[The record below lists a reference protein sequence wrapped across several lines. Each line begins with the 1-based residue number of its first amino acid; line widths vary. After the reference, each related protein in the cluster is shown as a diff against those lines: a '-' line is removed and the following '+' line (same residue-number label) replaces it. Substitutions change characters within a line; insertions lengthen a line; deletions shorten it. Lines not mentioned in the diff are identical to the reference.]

1 MYVVAIFALALLSPL
16 PFVSPFVYDVQNVE
30 AQSSFDTI
38 PDNIDPQSQQTD
50 TNVFTSFTLTSSSS
64 NTNNQAYAK
73 AGDTITISF
82 TADNTL
88 HYNATATIHGRNAPV
103 SISDDTLHATITVLE
118 TDPDGY
124 ANFTINASN
133 DFESESVLSD
143 ANLTEGSTV
152 YVDKHVPVIRITGP
166 HIVYVTQGESYTEFG
181 ASVTD
186 TDPNYSNGN
195 LAIDSTSVDTN
206 TIGTYTVEYTADADG
221 AGNEPFSKTR
231 MVSVESSSLSL
242 EASYVDPET
251 ILLRFDGTSTPA
263 YYSGSTDLASG
274 IQVDGAP
281 VKSAYIPAQIKS
293 ATTLDGTI
301 PDLDFL
307 IDFSQF
313 GYSMANMGDLNQ
325 DGHEDIIVGVPR
337 HSSLSDIGGAVA
349 MLYLDENAQILDVIL
364 IDGDTPN
371 MPPLIELVN
380 RDDVGERF
388 GHSVANLGDV
398 NGDGFTD
405 VIVGTPFRNFIG
417 NTFGGAYVLFLGP
430 NGSSV
435 LGYAE
440 INHTLPEGPRHTD
453 NSQLGTSIV
462 NMGDLNN
469 DGINDVAITAASLR
483 YYDVVL
489 NTSSTTGAL
498 YLMHLGDDG
507 LPIKTIEFNMIALEA
522 QYPSLVPADDTRTW
536 AIENMGDLNGDGFT
550 DLMMTSFYSILRS
563 DDGAPS
569 GIGNNFIYIFH
580 LGENGETILD
590 ITQIDMHD
598 ANLPP
603 PTDPAR
609 AIDFGHSIKNLGD
622 INSDGYTDL
631 LISAPTA
638 QDSSSNQ
645 NGLVNVVFLGQD
657 GTSVL
662 GYYTINTQ
670 TISDLDLVSEGFIFQ
685 NQSRIGGSFSVLGD
699 INSDGALDIIVGAH
713 RFVGIHENKNDGQGA
728 LHVLS
733 LAGPGDNVPHV
744 VVKTDPI
751 TSTTPLSSIEAE
763 SSAVGESERNSSFP
777 AT

>member
-1 MYVVAIFALALLSPL
+1 M
-16 PFVSPFVYDVQNVE
+16 
-30 AQSSFDTI
+30 
-38 PDNIDPQSQQTD
+38 
-50 TNVFTSFTLTSSSS
+50 
-64 NTNNQAYAK
+64 
-73 AGDTITISF
+73 
-82 TADNTL
+82 
-88 HYNATATIHGRNAPV
+88 ATIYH
-103 SISDDTLHATITVLE
+103 
-118 TDPDGY
+118 
-124 ANFTINASN
+124 
-133 DFESESVLSD
+133 
-143 ANLTEGSTV
+143 
-152 YVDKHVPVIRITGP
+152 
-166 HIVYVTQGESYTEFG
+166 
-181 ASVTD
+181 
-186 TDPNYSNGN
+186 
-195 LAIDSTSVDTN
+195 
-206 TIGTYTVEYTADADG
+206 
-221 AGNEPFSKTR
+221 
-231 MVSVESSSLSL
+231 
-242 EASYVDPET
+242 
-251 ILLRFDGTSTPA
+251 
-263 YYSGSTDLASG
+263 
-274 IQVDGAP
+274 
-281 VKSAYIPAQIKS
+281 
-293 ATTLDGTI
+293 
-301 PDLDFL
+301 LDFL

-751 TSTTPLSSIEAE
+751 TSTTPSSSITFNQVAG
-763 SSAVGESERNSSFP
+763 SVSVTLAPNSV
-777 AT
+777 

>member
-1 MYVVAIFALALLSPL
+1 MDQI
-16 PFVSPFVYDVQNVE
+16 
-30 AQSSFDTI
+30 
-38 PDNIDPQSQQTD
+38 
-50 TNVFTSFTLTSSSS
+50 
-64 NTNNQAYAK
+64 K
-73 AGDTITISF
+73 
-82 TADNTL
+82 
-88 HYNATATIHGRNAPV
+88 
-103 SISDDTLHATITVLE
+103 
-118 TDPDGY
+118 
-124 ANFTINASN
+124 
-133 DFESESVLSD
+133 SEPS
-143 ANLTEGSTV
+143 
-152 YVDKHVPVIRITGP
+152 
-166 HIVYVTQGESYTEFG
+166 
-181 ASVTD
+181 
-186 TDPNYSNGN
+186 
-195 LAIDSTSVDTN
+195 
-206 TIGTYTVEYTADADG
+206 
-221 AGNEPFSKTR
+221 
-231 MVSVESSSLSL
+231 
-242 EASYVDPET
+242 
-251 ILLRFDGTSTPA
+251 
-263 YYSGSTDLASG
+263 
-274 IQVDGAP
+274 
-281 VKSAYIPAQIKS
+281 AQIKS

-313 GYSMANMGDLNQ
+313 GYSVANMGDLNQ

-685 NQSRIGGSFSVLGD
+685 NQSRIGGSFSVL
-699 INSDGALDIIVGAH
+699 IIVGAH

-751 TSTTPLSSIEAE
+751 TSTTPSSSITFNQVAGKLELRSLSPTADDSASIDDNIAPVISDITMLTNQSLEIVFSEDIDTDTEFGIVNFRVSGTDEFVFVEDVSNPTSNTVLLNVSRISSLDEPLVEILDLTIKDTQGNVIKYGAQTAENTIGTYPLSSLV
-763 SSAVGESERNSSFP
+763 VGQLFELICKILSHS
-777 AT
+777 